1 MRSRGWIARARGCLA
16 ALALVVAVLAG
27 SSPAAADEVDDAF
40 MAGNAA
46 AAREDWA
53 AAVEAYRRAEALL
66 PERSAVLSY
75 DLGTA
80 YLQAGELGPA
90 TLHLRRALDFRGGPT
105 TDVVEAA
112 RFNLGVARR
121 RAELAA
127 AAEGT
132 KIDRPES
139 WWDLVLEALRAPGVG
154 WLALVSGWGALAML
168 ALDRRRRRAGRPTAV
183 TGVAAL
189 VLAIIWLVPG
199 VLHGLALRE
208 DRTSPVAIVLP
219 DRVDARDGPGNHR
232 RTEFAVQGGSR
243 VRIVDRA
250 PGWRRIR
257 MSGGLE
263 GWVPEDDVAE
273 VERAAAPPRPSAG
286 EIGAS

>member
-1 MRSRGWIARARGCLA
+1 MIGRASAIVTALLVLA
-16 ALALVVAVLAG
+16 TLVVASLAR
-27 SSPAAADEVDDAF
+27 ADEVDDAYV
-40 MAGNAA
+40 AGNEA
-46 AAREDWA
+46 AAREDWP

-66 PERSAVLSY
+66 PERSAVLAY

-80 YLQAGELGPA
+80 YLEAGDLGRA

-105 TDVVEAA
+105 TEVVEAA

-127 AAEGT
+127 AAGGT
-132 KIDRPES
+132 KIDRPDG

-154 WLALVSGWGALAML
+154 WFSLIAGWAALAVL
-168 ALDRRRRRAGRPTAV
+168 VLHTRRRRAGRPTAV
-183 TGVAAL
+183 TGVSAL
-189 VLAIIWLVPG
+189 VLSVVWLVPG

-219 DRVDARDGPGNHR
+219 DRADARDGPGNHR
-232 RTEFAVQGGSR
+232 HTEFSIQGGSR

-273 VERAAAPPRPSAG
+273 VERPAAPPRVSTPR
-286 EIGAS
+286 